1 MSARALRAEAAN
13 TPKFNRRNVAKHASM
28 ECMLPGL
35 GHIDGSR
42 LTINHSANLIGTYPR
57 QTSLLHTR
65 IEAGGGQ

>member
-13 TPKFNRRNVAKHASM
+13 TPKFNRRNVAKHAST

-57 QTSLLHTR
+57 QTSVLHTR